1 MKKLLYLAALFS
13 FSAHAQNWQLIDD
26 PEALAEI
33 NYYIDQPDPFG
44 CEKSDGWLVLSST
57 YDVNKYDRAR

>member
-44 CEKSDGWLVLSST
+44 PEWMIGISIAPVVENPMAGWF
-57 YDVNKYDRAR
+57 K